1 MKDVF
6 EVWPGLRSVFPDGD
20 VLFISDRQYVVDLM
34 AARGLPSEHLAEIS
48 EPPESVV
55 LVGCDYASLGPR
67 EALHELFAGSR
78 VLWVPLVSF
87 DPAPGAARYSLD
99 LMLASDLA
107 ASTKG
112 NRDWTSVLRRA
123 RRPLVV
129 GSDRTSLTFQVVRD
143 DIVVVTRLQPLL
155 DVGEFVSIAEYFEVD
170 IDSSLDVGADA
181 DADADA
187 GSHSDTGGT
196 GTGTGG
202 GKASYTADGTFWAD
216 GLCVARHPQLDLD
229 APALKGARELAAR
242 VAEAG
247 GMLVRVEDCHVVSA
261 VCGGEDWASEL
272 ARYAGESGS
281 RLIEF
286 SFGTNTE
293 ILGALDWS
301 VNSQINEG
309 AGGVHI
315 GVGDGVSGAHIDFV
329 LPAAKVGLAAA

>member
-20 VLFISDRQYVVDLM
+20 VLFVSDQQYVVDLM

-48 EPPESVV
+48 EPPGSVV
-55 LVGCDYASLGPR
+55 LVGCDYTSLGPR
-67 EALHELFAGSR
+67 EALHDLFAASR

-87 DPAPGAARYSLD
+87 DPHPEAAAYSLG
-99 LMLASDLA
+99 LLLASDLE

-123 RRPLVV
+123 RRPLSVS
-129 GSDRTSLTFQVVRD
+129 SDRTSLTFRVVRD

-155 DVGEFVSIAEYFEVD
+155 DVGEFVSVAEYFEVD
-170 IDSSLDVGADA
+170 IDSSLDVGTGGDDRADA
-181 DADADA
+181 DDR
-187 GSHSDTGGT
+187 T
-196 GTGTGG
+196 GTSTGS
-202 GKASYTADGTFWAD
+202 ASYTADGTFWAD
-216 GLCVARHPQLDLD
+216 GLCVARHPQLDFD
-229 APALKGARELAAR
+229 APVLRRAREIAAR

-247 GMLVRVEDCHVVSA
+247 GMLVRVEDCRIVSA
-261 VCGGEDWASEL
+261 VCGDTDWAQDL
-272 ARYAGESGS
+272 ARCAGESGA
-281 RLIEF
+281 RLVEF
-286 SFGTNTE
+286 SFGTNHA
-293 ILGALDWS
+293 ILDTLDWS

-329 LPAAKVGLAAA
+329 LPAARVALAAA

>member
-34 AARGLPSEHLAEIS
+34 TERGLPSEHLAEVS
-48 EPPESVV
+48 EPPGSVV

-87 DPAPGAARYSLD
+87 DPDPGAARYSLD

-107 ASTKG
+107 ASAKG

-129 GSDRTSLTFQVVRD
+129 AGDRTSLTFQIVRD

-155 DVGEFVSIAEYFEVD
+155 EIGEFVSIAEYFEVD
-170 IDSSLDVGADA
+170 IDSSLDVGADT
-181 DADADA
+181 D
-187 GSHSDTGGT
+187 T
-196 GTGTGG
+196 GTGTDTD
-202 GKASYTADGTFWAD
+202 KASYTADGTFWAD

-229 APALKGARELAAR
+229 APALKEAREIAAR

-247 GMLVRVEDCHVVSA
+247 GMLVRVENCHVVSA
-261 VCGGEDWASEL
+261 VCGGEEWASEL
-272 ARYAGESGS
+272 ALCAGESGS
-281 RLIEF
+281 RLVEF
-286 SFGTNTE
+286 SFGTNTG
-293 ILGALDWS
+293 ILDDLDWS

-309 AGGVHI
+309 AAGVHM

-329 LPAAKVGLAAA
+329 LPAAKVGLAGA